1 MSEPNVVPMTDV
13 MLVLLIIM
21 MVITPML
28 QKGMSVDL
36 AKTNNPVKMPDANK
50 DDAIIVSVA
59 RDGSIYLKSKR
70 IDISQLTS
78 DVQSAVQNR
87 LNKVVFIKSDQRA
100 KYGAVVQAVDDIR
113 AAGVEQL
120 GLITQKSPRTL
131 TGGPNLGG

>member
-1 MSEPNVVPMTDV
+1 
-13 MLVLLIIM
+13 
-21 MVITPML
+21 
-28 QKGMSVDL
+28 
-36 AKTNNPVKMPDANK
+36 
-50 DDAIIVSVA
+50 
-59 RDGSIYLKSKR
+59 LKSKR